1 MSNRELLITELENS
15 IIAIDDI
22 NLPKDA
28 HLRYVLNHLKY
39 YLEKAKTGGWEDL
52 KHVADSFGM
61 YCTTHMDWD
70 EYEYEYKEKGEEEQK
85 NFTSLK
91 EEARKSGRVRG
102 SVRGKGGGS
111 GSGSGNGSVRVRVR
125 GR

>member
-52 KHVADSFGM
+52 KHAADSFGM

-70 EYEYEYKEKGEEEQK
+70 EYEYKMHIELASIGRKIAKKEKNNDK
-85 NFTSLK
+85 DH
-91 EEARKSGRVRG
+91 
-102 SVRGKGGGS
+102 
-111 GSGSGNGSVRVRVR
+111 
-125 GR
+125 